1 LDIELIIKQ
10 KLTSAA
16 NFKTQGKYLHAI
28 QICEKLLHEYPKR
41 ADIHFELAE
50 LYDLS
55 GSISSAF
62 HLLESYLDN
71 NPEDKDV
78 RIFYGQFLLK
88 NQLWAEAIEVFS
100 KLVPEEKPIVLFFLG
115 YSYFMIKDYEM
126 ARINYLSFLSNKADG
141 ELSYESYIY
150 LAKIEIELRDFE
162 QALSYAKQSEILYSS
177 FWELHLIYAICY
189 YNLGMDAHAVLSI
202 EKAIKLNPKE
212 IKSYEWAGKIFLRLG
227 EYLKAEK
234 YFIKFVESAEEI
246 SSETFSDLG
255 EACLNSNKTKSA
267 LNYFEL
273 ALAIDPN
280 NKNAMSGKKNISRK
294 TKSGISQDD

>member
-1 LDIELIIKQ
+1 
-10 KLTSAA
+10 
-16 NFKTQGKYLHAI
+16 
-28 QICEKLLHEYPKR
+28 
-41 ADIHFELAE
+41 
-50 LYDLS
+50 
-55 GSISSAF
+55 
-62 HLLESYLDN
+62 
-71 NPEDKDV
+71 
-78 RIFYGQFLLK
+78 
-88 NQLWAEAIEVFS
+88 
-100 KLVPEEKPIVLFFLG
+100 
-115 YSYFMIKDYEM
+115 MIKDYEM

-150 LAKIEIELRDFE
+150 LAKIEIELKDFE
-162 QALSYAKQSEILYSS
+162 QALSYAKQSDILYSS
-177 FWELHLIYAICY
+177 FWELHLINAICY

-273 ALAIDPN
+273 ALAIDPDN
-280 NKNAMSGKKNISRK
+280 QNAMLGKKNISRK